1 MHLMSLVL
9 TSQKMLNVEK
19 VTKLSSIFTTFL
31 VLVLFSVSKYF
42 LYLFT
47 LVFVLLSTMIVFT
60 IAKKKGDVAHTEA
73 SETSHNQ
80 SEAHSYPTQADSY
93 SDSSFPLDSEN
104 SYSSITDQS
113 FEIDLRRNRDN
124 DDEKDED
131 EEEDEDDL
139 IEIDISRNLDFIFK
153 QESFMDHLEEINED
167 ENLIEIDILKG
178 FTKYQDFRFKE
189 LACLGD

>member
-1 MHLMSLVL
+1 
-9 TSQKMLNVEK
+9 MLNVEK

-42 LYLFT
+42 PYLFT

-80 SEAHSYPTQADSY
+80 SEAHSYPTQADPY

-124 DDEKDED
+124 D

-139 IEIDISRNLDFIFK
+139 IEIDISRSLDFIFK

-167 ENLIEIDILKG
+167 GNLIEIDILKG